1 MKKFKRG
8 ILLIPALFAFGGA
21 VAFARVVPGV
31 DEPFNPGAYYSLT
44 DISWA
49 DSPSTFALRDLAGAG
64 GDVYD
69 YTRHIKSIL
78 FGEKFESILGV
89 EKNKT
94 AIDELNTKPFD
105 QSVFN
110 ETSREL
116 DKHRETTAKMTLN
129 VEKNVNLRQGL
140 SDGWEDYDNNS
151 YDRAAKQIWL
161 DQTYMSV
168 AEKAKLSL
176 DEMDE
181 SFSAANAILAHTDEA
196 EGQLQLLQAQNELKT
211 LLAYELARSNILD
224 ANMAQMQAAYHESGY
239 DEAVESAYLLDQT
252 TMSIA
257 DPYDE
262 KNDKL
267 LREKYEYTRPN
278 APGMPDFE

>member
-1 MKKFKRG
+1 
-8 ILLIPALFAFGGA
+8 LGGA

-78 FGEKFESILGV
+78 FGEKFESIWGV

-94 AIDELNTKPFD
+94 AIDELNTTPFD
-105 QSVFN
+105 QTVFT
-110 ETSREL
+110 ETNREL
-116 DKHRETTAKMTLN
+116 EKHKQATAKMVLS
-129 VEKNVNLRQGL
+129 VEKNANLRQGL
-140 SDGWEDYDNNS
+140 SDGWEDYDNNA

-161 DQTYMSV
+161 DQTYMNV
-168 AEKAKLSL
+168 ADKAKLSL

-181 SFSAANAILAHTDEA
+181 SLSAADKILAHTNEA
-196 EGQLQLLQAQNELKT
+196 EGELQLLQAQNELKT
-211 LLAYELARSNILD
+211 LLAYELVRRNALD
-224 ANMAQMQAAYHESGY
+224 ANMAQMQAAYHANNY
-239 DEAVESAYLLDQT
+239 DESVESAYLLDQT
-252 TMSIA
+252 SMSVA

-262 KNDKL
+262 KIDKL
-267 LREKYEYTRPN
+267 LREKYGYTRPTP
-278 APGMPDFE
+278 PGMPDFE